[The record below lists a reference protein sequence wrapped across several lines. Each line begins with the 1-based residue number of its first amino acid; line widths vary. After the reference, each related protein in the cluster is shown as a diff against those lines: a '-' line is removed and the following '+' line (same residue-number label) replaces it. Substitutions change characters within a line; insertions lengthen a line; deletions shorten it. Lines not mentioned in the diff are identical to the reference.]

1 LPPLIS
7 DFLNLQWQRRHSVNS
22 DLGMFLDSAA
32 FITAD
37 SEYKYLG
44 RLYFVVTTFTG
55 SPSNFLAVT
64 TDVPMIFDAS

>member
-1 LPPLIS
+1 
-7 DFLNLQWQRRHSVNS
+7 
-22 DLGMFLDSAA
+22 MFLDSAA

-44 RLYFVVTTFTG
+44 RLYFVVTTFWG
-55 SPSNFLAVT
+55 CPSNFLAVT